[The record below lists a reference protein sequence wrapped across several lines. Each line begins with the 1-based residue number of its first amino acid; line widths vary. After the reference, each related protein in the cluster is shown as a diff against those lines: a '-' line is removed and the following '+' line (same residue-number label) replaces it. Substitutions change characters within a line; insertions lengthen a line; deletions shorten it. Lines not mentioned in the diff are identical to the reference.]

1 MDMSD
6 AASDMSILILLP
18 VILLVILLGLLGL
31 RWHNERSL
39 CLRVLYVG
47 ICFVMTLAA
56 ISCGE
61 HQ

>member
-6 AASDMSILILLP
+6 AASDMSILILLL
-18 VILLVILLGLLGL
+18 IIFLGLLGL

-47 ICFVMTLAA
+47 ICFVMTLAS